1 MSKRQR
7 ESHLLL
13 RRIRSSRQKYISLDD
28 LKKKYGIT
36 DNEEKKALNKIEF
49 GITFDDDDHPVKSIK
64 DWYNKRA
71 HPGSLRL

>member
-7 ESHLLL
+7 DSHLLL

-49 GITFDDDDHPVKSIK
+49 GITFDEVDQGLVQQKSLSWISSPLI
-64 DWYNKRA
+64 DI
-71 HPGSLRL
+71 